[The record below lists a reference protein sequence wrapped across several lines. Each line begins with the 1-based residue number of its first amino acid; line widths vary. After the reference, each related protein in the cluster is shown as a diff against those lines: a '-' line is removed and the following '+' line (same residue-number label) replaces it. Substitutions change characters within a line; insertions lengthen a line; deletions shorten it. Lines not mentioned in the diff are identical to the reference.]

1 MKTILK
7 KVSIGLAIFL
17 SLAILRVNA
26 QAGTYLKADKII
38 FLNHTVK
45 VGKVMSVREDKVS
58 FTHKGESL
66 IYDFA
71 KRDIERIEY
80 ASGRIDT
87 INTRKREAVPMPA
100 NEAENKVAIIPLTYI
115 GEVGTIRSELMVYR
129 LQEIAFDYM
138 QKEARELKFQD
149 AAITNA
155 ILGKKGIDSY
165 NIRQYTPKELADILQ
180 VEYVIMGTVEQSYA
194 DIITSNNTSRTR
206 SGEFTQRGNGI
217 SIKEQQNSSGVSNT
231 HQNVQTNVRLT
242 VFNNKGENIF
252 NKSKHS
258 ILSTNEAY
266 IKSMHYLLKR
276 TPLYRR

>member
-26 QAGTYLKADKII
+26 QAGTHLKADKII